1 MARESLVIQPFW
13 ETVSAEKILLTV
25 KINGIALDGPSPAHI
40 ADFNGGRIGFEVEL
54 KGKPLVERAVVAC
67 SQSKHWGS
75 MQARLTQRSDGIFVG
90 ELEVA
95 EGGWSAKETWLFEV
109 LLYGR
114 NPEDPRPIGR
124 SAFFSITKHKADAI
138 KKTSWSSLPQRFAD
152 FSDPKYVETNPE
164 LYRAKSHMW
173 RLVFENS
180 QVVIYW
186 NTSGERQEQINLLKA
201 KQADPSKESIRSL
214 LNALVAKSAM
224 AVQHSWDML
233 SATDLTSTDGV
244 DYAEVPMIKGL
255 KLASQVGDGPADLER
270 LGRVLCEVEFKDRA
284 RQKMLSKQIELSL
297 RLLAVVE

>member
-1 MARESLVIQPFW
+1 MS
-13 ETVSAEKILLTV
+13 SEKILVTV
-25 KINGIALDGPSPAHI
+25 NVNGITLDGLSPAHI
-40 ADFNGGRIGFEVEL
+40 ADFDGGIIGFEVEL
-54 KGKPLVERAVVAC
+54 KGEPVVERAIVVC

-75 MQARLTQRSDGIFVG
+75 MQTRLTQRSDGVFTG
-90 ELEVA
+90 EFEVVKS
-95 EGGWSAKETWLFEV
+95 GWSARETWLFEV

-124 SAFFSITKHKADAI
+124 SESFTITRHRADAI
-138 KKTSWSSLPQRFAD
+138 RKTSWSSLPQRFAD
-152 FSDPKYVETNPE
+152 FSDPKYAETNPE

-186 NTSGERQEQINLLKA
+186 NTSGVRQEQVNLLKA
-201 KQADPSKESIRSL
+201 KQSDSSKESIRSL

-233 SATDLTSTDGV
+233 SATDLTSTDGI

-255 KLASQVGDGPADLER
+255 KLASQVGDGPADLEK